1 MKLKDLIIL
10 VALVAVA
17 FWVGL
22 SGIGTSSQGGVQ
34 AGESRAPQPS
44 QASLGNEAP
53 DHGMSGPLLLS
64 TGEENSASEYDSGG
78 PRAAWKLPA
87 IPAEDTG
94 EAAATFQYELAGF
107 LMTGEHSYAELP
119 NLWRRAPSLRSAL
132 VRAVGEAQDRRGLA
146 FLAGALGEDADV
158 DGIILSEIGRHAPL
172 ADVELAG
179 DVAGPLRWVAKS
191 SDDVTAIQSSVYA
204 LGRLRDEESIPLL
217 IALLEESSSG
227 VRTRAARA
235 LEAITGLS
243 YRDDPD
249 RWIAWYDNEQRWY
262 EDHVDQLLIQL
273 ESDEEEQVF
282 DAVRGLAKLRL
293 YRDDTAAEILLLL
306 RDESPAIRRLACQGL
321 SQLGST
327 VAIEQLVDCLADPDD
342 SVVQSAWIALRW
354 LTGIDLPADH
364 AAWLAA
370 TESRFS

>member
-10 VALVAVA
+10 VGLVAVA

-22 SGIGTSSQGGVQ
+22 SGFGTSSSGRVQ
-34 AGESRAPQPS
+34 AEEARVPQVRETLPRGTPGPS
-44 QASLGNEAP
+44 
-53 DHGMSGPLLLS
+53 LLPRS
-64 TGEENSASEYDSGG
+64 EQNPASESDSGG
-78 PRAAWKLPA
+78 PRADWKLPA
-87 IPAEDTG
+87 IPVENTG
-94 EAAATFQYELAGF
+94 AAAATFQYELAGF
-107 LMTGEHSYAELP
+107 LLSDERSYAELP
-119 NLWRRAPSLRSAL
+119 SLWRRAPSLRKSL
-132 VRAVGEAQDRRGLA
+132 VRAVGEAQDRRGLK

-158 DGIILSEIGRHAPL
+158 DGIILSEIGRLAPL

-179 DVAGPLRWVAKS
+179 DVAEPLRWVARS
-191 SDDVTAIQSSVYA
+191 ADDVTAIQSSVYA
-204 LGRLRDEESIPLL
+204 LGRLHDEESIPLL

-235 LEAITGLS
+235 LEEITGLS
-243 YRDDPD
+243 YRDDPE
-249 RWIAWYDNEQRWY
+249 RWIAWYDNEQCWY
-262 EDHVDQLLIQL
+262 EEHIDQLLMQL
-273 ESDEEEQVF
+273 ESGEEEQVF

-327 VAIEQLVDCLADPDD
+327 VAVVPLVGCMADPDD

-354 LTGIDLPADH
+354 LTGLDLPADH
-364 AAWLAA
+364 AAWVAA